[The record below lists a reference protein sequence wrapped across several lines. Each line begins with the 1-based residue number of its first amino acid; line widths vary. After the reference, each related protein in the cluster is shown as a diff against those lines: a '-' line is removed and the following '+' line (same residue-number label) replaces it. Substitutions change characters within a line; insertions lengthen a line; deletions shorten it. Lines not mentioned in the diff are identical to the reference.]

1 MTHSQNPGARQD
13 TAAVPGKPLTG
24 ALRDDFISSTCA
36 GGFFKTTTKCPRFRR
51 EEEMDGGWVESER
64 FFFSGDQMPKVVKLA
79 RSRDSDLGS
88 Y

>member
-1 MTHSQNPGARQD
+1 M
-13 TAAVPGKPLTG
+13 
-24 ALRDDFISSTCA
+24 ISSP
-36 GGFFKTTTKCPRFRR
+36 PRARGVFSKRPQNAPGL
-51 EEEMDGGWVESER
+51 EGKKKWDGGWVESER